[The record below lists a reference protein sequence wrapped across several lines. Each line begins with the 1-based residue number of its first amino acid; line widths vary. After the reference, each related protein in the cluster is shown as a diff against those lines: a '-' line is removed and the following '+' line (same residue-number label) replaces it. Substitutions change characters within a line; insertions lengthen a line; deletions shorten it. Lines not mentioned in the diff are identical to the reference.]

1 MTSLMEKIKIPLVK
15 KSLLVKIKKVYKFK
29 KST

>member
-1 MTSLMEKIKIPLVK
+1 MEKIKIPLVK